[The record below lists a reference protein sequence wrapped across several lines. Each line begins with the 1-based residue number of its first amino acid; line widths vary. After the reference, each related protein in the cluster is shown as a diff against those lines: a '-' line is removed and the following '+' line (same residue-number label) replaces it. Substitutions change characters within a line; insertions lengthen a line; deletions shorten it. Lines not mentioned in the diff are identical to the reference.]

1 MSKVLVIIVT
11 YNSMKW
17 IDRCL
22 GSLSKSSV
30 PVDVFIVDNNSSDA
44 SVNHIKE
51 NYKYLKLIE
60 SKVNLGFGKANNLGI
75 EFAVHN
81 GYDYVYLLN
90 QDAWI
95 FEDTLQALIDAH
107 KNNDTF
113 GVLSPVQM
121 NAGSKRLDIN
131 FLLCCPKKILSDL
144 YCNEVEEVYET
155 SFVMA
160 AHWLVSRECFERVG
174 GFSISFPH
182 YGEDHNYLHR
192 AIYHGFKI
200 GIVLKAR
207 AIHDREL
214 RMDSLELTIR
224 KTYIAS
230 VVEVSNVN
238 LSLAKTLIK
247 QPLWLIA
254 KGVRYKSLGC
264 IKNSFKLILNYPT
277 FISNRNRSKGS
288 AFLNK
293 LR

>member
-1 MSKVLVIIVT
+1 
-11 YNSMKW
+11 MKW

-30 PVDVFIVDNNSSDA
+30 PVDIFIVDNNSSDA

-51 NYKYLKLIE
+51 NHRYLKLIE
-60 SKVNLGFGKANNLGI
+60 SKVNLGFGRANNLGI

-90 QDAWI
+90 QDAWV

-131 FLLCCPKKILSDL
+131 FLLCCPKEILSDL
-144 YCNEVEEVYET
+144 YCNEIGEVYET

-207 AIHDREL
+207 AIHDREWRL
-214 RMDSLELTIR
+214 DSKKMQI
-224 KTYIAS
+224 KKQYIAS
-230 VVEVSNVN
+230 VVEISNLN
-238 LSLAKTLIK
+238 NNIILHLAWQPFRLI
-247 QPLWLIA
+247 L
-254 KGVRYKSLGC
+254 KSLRLKSLTC
-264 IKNSFKLILNYPT
+264 FANSFRLVLNYPKL
-277 FISNRNRSKGS
+277 IKNRYRSKTT
-288 AFLNK
+288 AFVDMNNTL
-293 LR
+293 